1 MDSGNSGSLPSSS
14 GGDGGGDDL
23 YDDSRR
29 SNDQPLFAMQQQ
41 QPNIPPSSFF
51 DTTSFTQQ
59 NHINPNPNNNPMYNL
74 DSLWSRNP
82 SNNQNPNP
90 TNPVFNAQN
99 PVFTPQNP
107 VEPDA
112 GPAKTTNPKKRTR
125 ASRRAPTTVLTTDT
139 TNFRQM
145 VQEFTGIFNL
155 PPSEMASFAK
165 QPLNLSSLQNQLFP
179 FQTVVNNQQNL
190 EGSTSTSV
198 KRWRGES
205 ENMGNLE
212 GGNGNNQNVAVLGR
226 NEGHEQLPGNED
238 SWNICP
244 SD

>member
-14 GGDGGGDDL
+14 GGDGGGDDV

-29 SNDQPLFAMQQQ
+29 NDQTLFAMQS
-41 QPNIPPSSFF
+41 PHLPPSTFF
-51 DTTSFTQQ
+51 DTTSFSQQ
-59 NHINPNPNNNPMYNL
+59 NHLINPNPNLTNPMYNL
-74 DSLWSRNP
+74 DSLWTRNP
-82 SNNQNPNP
+82 NQNPNP
-90 TNPVFNAQN
+90 NPVFNAQN
-99 PVFTPQNP
+99 PGFNQNP
-107 VEPDA
+107 VEPDG
-112 GPAKTTNPKKRTR
+112 GPAKVNPKKRTR

-145 VQEFTGIFNL
+145 VQEFTGIPNA
-155 PPSEMASFAK
+155 PFAATSSSSSPFTR
-165 QPLNLSSLQNQLFP
+165 QHHLNLYNQLFP
-179 FQTVVNNQQNL
+179 FQTVQVGENRYL

-205 ENMGNLE
+205 ENMGNVQ
-212 GGNGNNQNVAVLGR
+212 NGVVLGR
-226 NEGHEQLPGNED
+226 NEGDEQLPGNED